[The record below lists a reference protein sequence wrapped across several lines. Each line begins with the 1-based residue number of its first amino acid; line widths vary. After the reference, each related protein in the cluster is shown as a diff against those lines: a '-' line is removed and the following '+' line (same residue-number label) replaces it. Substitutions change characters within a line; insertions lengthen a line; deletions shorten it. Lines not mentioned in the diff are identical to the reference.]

1 MGREASAGDT
11 VSVHFT
17 GKLEDGTVFDTSREG
32 EPLEFEVG
40 ADQVIDGFD
49 RAVRGMEVGE
59 SAEAELEPAEAYGER
74 DDQLVFPV
82 SRDELPAD
90 FEPEV
95 GDELA
100 VEIENGREVPGRVAE
115 VSDDAV
121 TLDLNHP
128 LAGRSLVF
136 EIELVDVG
144 G

>member
-1 MGREASAGDT
+1 MGSEASSGDT

-32 EPLEFEVG
+32 DPLQFEVG

-59 SAEAELEPAEAYGER
+59 TREAELDPDEAYGER

-82 SRDELPAD
+82 SRDQLPD
-90 FEPEV
+90 GFDPEV

-100 VEIENGREVPGRVAE
+100 VEIEDGREVPGQVAE
-115 VSDDAV
+115 VADDTV

-144 G
+144 